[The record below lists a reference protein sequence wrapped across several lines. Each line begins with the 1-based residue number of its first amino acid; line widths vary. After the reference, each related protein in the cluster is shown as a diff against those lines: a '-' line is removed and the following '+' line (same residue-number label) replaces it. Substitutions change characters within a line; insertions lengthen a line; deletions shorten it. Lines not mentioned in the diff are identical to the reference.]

1 MFLEFKRKA
10 IDFFKKHGKKIV
22 LILVVWIVILII
34 NYFVGK
40 MEEWNFKIDT
50 NYKPHEAIMDNGEVP
65 EELQDP
71 IADLIARFVEN
82 CNKKDYES
90 AYNMLSEECRNKI
103 YPDIEN
109 FKTYVDYVFDGD
121 KMHHIQNFSN
131 QGNTYVYKVTIME
144 NILATGLNNEEEME
158 YYQEKYVITEEKG
171 NLKLSIRE
179 YIGTDE
185 LTYMYEDDYMKIKIE
200 SVDKNYDYITYN
212 FSIANKS
219 DKAIVY
225 ADYTSD
231 AEVAL
236 DTSEGMKR
244 CINEVLKPIIV
255 DIGETRTYSLKYR
268 IYFDEATKINGL
280 VFNNI
285 RIYDNKE
292 TYENGEKSEKDFSV
306 TIKF

>member
-10 IDFFKKHGKKIV
+10 IQFFKKHGKKIV

-40 MEEWNFKIDT
+40 MDEWNFKIDT

-71 IADLIARFVEN
+71 IADLIAKFVEN
-82 CNKKDYES
+82 CNNKNYEA
-90 AYNMLSEECRNKI
+90 AYNMLSEECRNKV
-103 YPDIEN
+103 YPNIEN
-109 FKTYVDYVFDGD
+109 FKIYVDYVFDGD
-121 KMHHIQNFSN
+121 KIHNIQNFSN
-131 QGNTYVYKVTIME
+131 QGNTYVYNVTILE
-144 NILATGLNNEEEME
+144 DILATGLNNEDEML

-179 YIGTDE
+179 YIGTDN
-185 LTYMYEDDYMKIKIE
+185 LTYMYEDDYMKIKVE
-200 SVDKNYDYITYN
+200 SVDKNYDYVTYN

-219 DKAIVY
+219 DKTIVY
-225 ADYTSD
+225 SDYTSD

-255 DIGETRTYSLKYR
+255 EVGETRTYSLKYR
-268 IYFDEATKINGL
+268 IYFDEDTEINGL

-285 RIYDNKE
+285 RVYENTE
-292 TYENGEKSEKDFSV
+292 VYENGEKAEKDFSV